1 MSTLQETS
9 ENLLSFCGDKRYST
23 IYADPP
29 WRFQNRT
36 GKVAPENKKLTR
48 YETMSLEDIMA
59 LPVEQ
64 VAAAKSHLYL
74 WVPNALLP
82 DGLAVMKAWGFEY
95 KGNIIWE
102 KVRKDGGPDGRG
114 VGFYFRNVTEI
125 LLFGVK
131 GDNFR
136 TLAPARSQVNL
147 IRTQKREHSRKPDE
161 IIPIIESCSPG
172 PFLELF
178 ARGNREGWDMWGN
191 QATADYEPTW
201 STYSKLVLVQSK
213 WRRDGTG
220 GISQEEAGSFA
231 QGVKRIIN
239 SEFEGCNAKIS
250 AKQTDIIAALKDM
263 DYQIEV
269 IFCHTGNQCITDY
282 SKRPITDLL
291 KQVNEEDVAEILV
304 FKEIKLQDIYDFLAS
319 SQALDDITIDDSLL
333 WNSRRGVAFNY

>member
-1 MSTLQETS
+1 MDDRSVSL
-9 ENLLSFCGDKRYST
+9 NYYLSKEYR
-23 IYADPP
+23 DPP
-29 WRFQNRT
+29 KAFWKYYDLYRRKQIT
-36 GKVAPENKKLTR
+36 LDEYAV
-48 YETMSLEDIMA
+48 MA

-201 STYSKLVLVQSK
+201 STYSNHTVS
-213 WRRDGTG
+213 
-220 GISQEEAGSFA
+220 EERKN
-231 QGVKRIIN
+231 V
-239 SEFEGCNAKIS
+239 
-250 AKQTDIIAALKDM
+250 
-263 DYQIEV
+263 
-269 IFCHTGNQCITDY
+269 
-282 SKRPITDLL
+282 
-291 KQVNEEDVAEILV
+291 
-304 FKEIKLQDIYDFLAS
+304 
-319 SQALDDITIDDSLL
+319 
-333 WNSRRGVAFNY
+333 